1 MCWRCPTEA
10 SGGGAEHVSA
20 VLEML
25 AGDGWSGGLQFEGE
39 CLVLDLEQAPDA
51 LRDSSKQLNEI
62 ENELSGL
69 IGVL

>member
-1 MCWRCPTEA
+1 
-10 SGGGAEHVSA
+10 VSA